1 MSLSRYGIDAPGTV
15 RRLSVQA
22 LAGVAVAVVTFA
34 VFDGVVA
41 FAVGVFALA
50 YAAVTGSEAA
60 LRWYTSTRGKARLFA
75 AELAAAGVSAD
86 ADVLDLGPGTGQLLA
101 VLGRRLSGRGRI
113 VGIDLWREVDQSGN
127 ALRTTESNMR
137 FEGLD
142 DRVELVT
149 GDFQQLP
156 FEDASF
162 DLVCATLAIHN
173 LPDPDA
179 RLRTLREAA
188 RVLRPGGRLLIIDI
202 ASMLGYADVLPH
214 LPFESVQVVPA
225 RGLLPKL
232 AVVRARRSK
241 VPVAGPVTST
251 G

>member
-1 MSLSRYGIDAPGTV
+1 MSRYGIDAPGTV
-15 RRLSVQA
+15 RRLSAKA
-22 LAGVAVAVVTFA
+22 LAGATVGAVALG
-34 VFDGVVA
+34 VFDGPIA
-41 FAVGVFALA
+41 FAAGALA
-50 YAAVTGSEAA
+50 VGYAAVTGSEAA
-60 LRWYTSTRGKARLFA
+60 RRFYSSTRGKPRLFA
-75 AELAAAGVSAD
+75 AELAAAGLPAD

-101 VLGRRLSGRGRI
+101 VLGKRLRGRGRI

-137 FEGLD
+137 AEGLD

-173 LPDPDA
+173 LPDSSA
-179 RLRTLREAA
+179 RERTLREAA

-202 ASMLGYADVLPH
+202 AAMLGYASVLDT
-214 LPFESVQVVPA
+214 LPEFESVQVTPA
-225 RGLLPKL
+225 RYGLFPKMS
-232 AVVRARRSK
+232 VIRAQRRRA
-241 VPVAGPVTST
+241 PYLITR
-251 G
+251 